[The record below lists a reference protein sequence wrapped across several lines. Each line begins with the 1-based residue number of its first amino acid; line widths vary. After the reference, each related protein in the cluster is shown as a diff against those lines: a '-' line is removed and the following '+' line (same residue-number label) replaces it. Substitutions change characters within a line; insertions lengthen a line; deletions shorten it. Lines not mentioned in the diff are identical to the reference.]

1 MGDLVDLD
9 AFRKQKIAEQE
20 EEERKNNA
28 EEEAEQIESMRY
40 ILSTIMSQLG
50 DPQKTGTLF
59 YVPMTDDDYFNHYQF
74 ESGYNEEGY
83 YESTWEWKELEQDN
97 LYEPEE
103 D

>member
-20 EEERKNNA
+20 EEERKKLEADDA
-28 EEEAEQIESMRY
+28 EKLETMQI
-40 ILSTIMSQLG
+40 ILSSIITQLG

-59 YVPMTDDDYFNHYQF
+59 YVPMTDDDYFNYYQF
-74 ESGYNEEGY
+74 DSGYNDDGY
-83 YESTWEWKELEQDN
+83 YESTWEWEGLEEDS